1 MSFAGAA
8 FNGGAEVAQYT
19 VEWDTNAGVREQQ
32 IVTSSSTGGE
42 GTFRLSLG
50 GRQTAPIPHNAQ
62 PAELKAALEALPSVG
77 VVAVSRTGTSG
88 GFSWVVTFL
97 TNVGNVDKMRAD
109 PSGLVG
115 PNARV
120 DVVEAVAGTAPPF
133 DAGTVGITRLPLGS
147 ATLERSRPVQRVRV
161 STRGAD
167 DLNGVFRLAF
177 LGEQTRD
184 ISHDASAADVKAA
197 LEDHTSIGSVTVSR
211 LRGRARVRRSSL
223 TTRAA

>member
-8 FNGGAEVAQYT
+8 SNGGAEVAQYT

-50 GRQTAPIPHNAQ
+50 GRQTAPIPPNAQ

-88 GFSWVVTFL
+88 GFSWVVIFL

-133 DAGTVGITRLPLGS
+133 DAGTVGIYYPPPARLGHARALP
-147 ATLERSRPVQRVRV
+147 ARP
-161 STRGAD
+161 A
-167 DLNGVFRLAF
+167 
-177 LGEQTRD
+177 
-184 ISHDASAADVKAA
+184 
-197 LEDHTSIGSVTVSR
+197 
-211 LRGRARVRRSSL
+211 RAR
-223 TTRAA
+223 